1 MRYKRQ
7 GMGDGGLEIRDRRL
21 KAAQFIFVFFL
32 LDKKVTINILSD
44 LYANT
49 FINRKLLLE
58 LLLTIT

>member
-1 MRYKRQ
+1 MQKYERNERRKMRYKRQ

-44 LYANT
+44 LYEKH
-49 FINRKLLLE
+49 IY
-58 LLLTIT
+58 